1 MKKISRKKRSI
12 NMEKISMSKSDF
24 DLVMTPLTEKE
35 MENLSQRTGKS
46 KEDIKKENQEIPTSK
61 EELDKMYQELTDDSI
76 FTKDYITEEE
86 VNRYIDNQYLLSICN
101 NLSYTREEIEKEV
114 LKELRKKWKGEEIKR

>member
-1 MKKISRKKRSI
+1 
-12 NMEKISMSKSDF
+12 MEKISMSKSDF